1 MRVSS
6 AASICAAIR
15 VPAVVGYVLF
25 EVRRSVFVMSPAT
38 IRATTPKITM
48 ETTTSMRLKPESS
61 GPRWRRTRLTAPLS
75 HTEVTRWPVSS
86 ADRAYRLSVRSGDVP
101 ASPGRR

>member
-1 MRVSS
+1 MWSRNLDSPPGRSLARISTAEDVKVRVSS

-38 IRATTPKITM
+38 ISATTPKITM
-48 ETTTSMRLKPESS
+48 ETTTSNMVKPS
-61 GPRWRRTRLTAPLS
+61 
-75 HTEVTRWPVSS
+75 
-86 ADRAYRLSVRSGDVP
+86 
-101 ASPGRR
+101 